1 MRSLRWVTLTAAAIA
16 ALPVSAGWAQ
26 DAYVVGITAGLTGPA
41 ASSQAPIIE
50 ALRVYVEQLNA
61 RGGVNG
67 HPVQLILE
75 DDLADA
81 SKAAANVTKL
91 LNRGDVILIG
101 NSSFSTTYVPV
112 QAETKAAG
120 MPLWFVGS
128 VCPKETMPPA
138 DPLQFCSTGYST
150 VYDSRVALT
159 YIKDTVKGPAK
170 VGMAGMAT
178 PLSRTELDVAAKVAP
193 DFDLTSVDVEIIP
206 PSAADYTPY
215 ATKLVA
221 ANPDWV
227 FAYGGWSLYVK
238 TFEALRRIGWTGK
251 FICYSNAPAE
261 DELARIK
268 DPSFYIFASN
278 ALFRDNTPAHREA
291 LAALNNKMNYPA
303 TQGAEGWISGMV
315 LEAALKRVSWPPSP
329 AKMAA
334 ALTDLKVDMQGLRA
348 GELEWTKDNH
358 FRLRQSYKVYH
369 WDNDKQSVVPV
380 SDWIGFDIK

>member
-1 MRSLRWVTLTAAAIA
+1 MRRLRLIALATATVAA
-16 ALPVSAGWAQ
+16 VSSAKAQ
-26 DAYVVGITAGLTGPA
+26 DAYVIGITAGLTGPA

-50 ALRVYVEQLNA
+50 SLRVYVEKLNA

-67 HPVQLILE
+67 HPVRLILE

-112 QAETKAAG
+112 QAQTKAAG

-150 VYDSRVALT
+150 VYDSRVAMT
-159 YIKDTVKGPAK
+159 YIRDTEKKPVRF
-170 VGMAGMAT
+170 GMAGMAT
-178 PLSRTELDVAAKVAP
+178 PLARTELDVAAKAAP
-193 DFDLTSVDVEIIP
+193 SFDLDSVDVEIIP

-221 ANPDWV
+221 AKPDWV
-227 FAYGGWSLYVK
+227 FAYGSWALYVK

-251 FICYSNAPAE
+251 FISYSNSPAE

-278 ALFRDNTPAHREA
+278 SLFRDNTPAHREA
-291 LAALNNKMNYPA
+291 LEALSNKMNYPA

-315 LEAALKRVSWPPSP
+315 LEAALKRVSWPPTP

-334 ALTDLKVDMQGLRA
+334 ALTDLKVDMRGLRD
-348 GELEWTKDNH
+348 GSLEWTKDNH

-369 WDNDKQSVVPV
+369 WDNDKQGIVPV

>member
-1 MRSLRWVTLTAAAIA
+1 MRLLPLAAAVMLT
-16 ALPVSAGWAQ
+16 ALPVSSRAQ

-41 ASSQAPIIE
+41 AGSQAPIVE
-50 ALRVYVEQLNA
+50 ALRVYVERLNA
-61 RGGVNG
+61 GGGVNG
-67 HPVQLILE
+67 HPVKLILE

-81 SKAAANVTKL
+81 SKAAANVTQL

-101 NSSFSTTYVPV
+101 NSSLSTTYAPV
-112 QAETKAAG
+112 QSLTRAAG
-120 MPLWFVGS
+120 VPLWFVGS

-138 DPLQFCSTGYST
+138 DPLEFCSTGYST

-159 YIKDTVKGPAK
+159 FIKDTVKAPAK
-170 VGMAGMAT
+170 LGMVGMAT
-178 PLSRTELDVAAKVAP
+178 PLARKELEVAAAAAP
-193 DFDLTSVDVEIIP
+193 SFNLTSVDVEIIP

-221 ANPDWV
+221 AQPDWV
-227 FAYGGWSLYVK
+227 FAYGAWWLYVK

-278 ALFRDNTPAHREA
+278 SLFRDNTPAHREA
-291 LAALNNKMNYPA
+291 LAALANKMNYPA

-334 ALTDLKVDMQGLRA
+334 ALTDLKVDMQGLRD
-348 GELEWTKDNH
+348 GSLVWTKDNH
-358 FRLRQSYKVYH
+358 FRLRQSYRVYH
-369 WDNDKQSVVPV
+369 WDNDKQAVVPV
-380 SDWIGFDIK
+380 SDWIGFDTK